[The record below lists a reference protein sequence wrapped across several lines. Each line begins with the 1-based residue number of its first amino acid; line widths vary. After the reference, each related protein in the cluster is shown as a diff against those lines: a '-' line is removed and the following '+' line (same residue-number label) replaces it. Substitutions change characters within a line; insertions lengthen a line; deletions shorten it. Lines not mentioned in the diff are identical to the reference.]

1 MDHTIGMKIVIE
13 GEKGGTVRGANGSS
27 MNFAMTTIPGS
38 QNGLFNKM
46 KNDLNK

>member
-27 MNFAMTTIPGS
+27 MNFAMTIPGS
-38 QNGLFNKM
+38 QNGLVNKM